1 MPSFTPGWAGLTL
14 GLVRSSR
21 ARGSRA
27 RSGISA
33 NQPTDR
39 AEDDLENAQ
48 ARQSL
53 ATAMASAGIA
63 RSWRALRIAIWIYKA
78 VAVLSL
84 LAGLYGLF
92 SAKIGDRSTI
102 ERLETLPAVIAI
114 VKEVATAFFLWVAG
128 DVLLILVEIKRDLER
143 LRK

>member
-1 MPSFTPGWAGLTL
+1 
-14 GLVRSSR
+14 
-21 ARGSRA
+21 
-27 RSGISA
+27 
-33 NQPTDR
+33 
-39 AEDDLENAQ
+39 
-48 ARQSL
+48 
-53 ATAMASAGIA
+53 MASAGIA